1 MKLFTKNN
9 RFFKFALVGISGTIV
24 DFFFFNIFSVLLGIP
39 AILSSIFSFSIAV
52 FNNFYWNRVWTYP
65 ETMQMNLVDQLIK
78 FGTVSV
84 LGLLIRTPMF
94 AIIEGPIIR
103 FISDVLSFGSSVS
116 PELIG
121 HNVALATVIIV
132 VLFWNYFV
140 NRLWTYRHLEDRT
153 RSEVNGS

>member
-1 MKLFTKNN
+1 MKLFSENN

-24 DFFFFNIFSVLLGIP
+24 DFVFFNVFSALLGIP
-39 AILSSIFSFSIAV
+39 VILSSVFSFSIAV

-65 ETMQMNLVDQLIK
+65 ETMKMNLADQLTK
-78 FGTVSV
+78 FGIVSV

-94 AIIEGPIIR
+94 ALIEEPIIR
-103 FISDVLSFGSSVS
+103 IISNFLSSGLPVS

-121 HNVALATVIIV
+121 HNVALAAVIIV

-140 NRLWTYRHLEDRT
+140 NRLWTYRNLEDRT
-153 RSEVNGS
+153 RSEGNGS

>member
-65 ETMQMNLVDQLIK
+65 ETMKMNLVDQLIK

-140 NRLWTYRHLEDRT
+140 NRLWTYRHFEDRT

>member
-24 DFFFFNIFSVLLGIP
+24 DFLFFNVFSELLGIQT
-39 AILSSIFSFSIAV
+39 ILSSVFSFSIAV

-65 ETMQMNLVDQLIK
+65 ETRNFKVTDQLAK
-78 FGTVSV
+78 FGVVSV

-94 AIIEGPIIR
+94 ALIERPVIR
-103 FISDVLSFGSSVS
+103 FISDFLSSGSSVS